1 MQKKFQKTSFM
12 LDFFLLL
19 PGKNLDYDIYT
30 DNKTL
35 DFMLLEQWKASTQCQ
50 ICLSD

>member
-1 MQKKFQKTSFM
+1 M

-30 DNKTL
+30 DNETL
-35 DFMLLEQWKASTQCQ
+35 DFMLLGQGKASTQCQ